1 MCGIIGIVGEGDV
14 APKIL
19 EGLKRLEYRG
29 YDSAGIATL
38 VNGHIDRRR
47 AEGKLVNLAERL
59 DAERLPGDLGIGHTR
74 WATHGIPSETNAHPH
89 ATDRVALVHNGIIEN
104 FRELKDELV
113 ARGSNFASETDSEV
127 VAHLV
132 TSYLNEGLAPVAAA
146 EKALKRLE
154 GAFAFAIIFAGEH
167 DLMIGAR
174 RGSPLVVG
182 YGEREMYLG
191 SDALALAPLTRRIC
205 YLDEGD
211 WVVMTRNEAVV
222 RDRNGAVVEREIKE
236 TATSQTAISKGNYRH
251 FMQKE
256 IHEQPT
262 AVGDTVHSYVHPS
275 TRRIELPA
283 LPFNFAETPKVS
295 LIACGTAN
303 YAGMVAKYWFEDLAR
318 MWVETDIASEFRYR
332 NPPLPEGG
340 VSIFISQSGE
350 TMDTLEALRL
360 AKRGGQH
367 TLSIVNVPESTMTRE
382 SDAVLLTHAG
392 PEIGVAST
400 KAFTAHL
407 ATLACLAIT
416 AAKQRGTIDGERE
429 SALTQALVE
438 TPSRIAEMLRRD
450 ERLRQLA
457 QDISHAQDVLYLGRG
472 SSFPIAMEGAL
483 KLKEISYIHA
493 EGYPAG
499 EMKHGPIALID
510 ENVPVIFVAP
520 SDALMD
526 KTAAN
531 IQEVSA
537 RGGRVVL
544 LSDAEGLARVG
555 DLAWA
560 TIEVPTVYRDLEPH
574 HLRRAP

>member
-1 MCGIIGIVGEGDV
+1 
-14 APKIL
+14 
-19 EGLKRLEYRG
+19 
-29 YDSAGIATL
+29 
-38 VNGHIDRRR
+38 
-47 AEGKLVNLAERL
+47 
-59 DAERLPGDLGIGHTR
+59 
-74 WATHGIPSETNAHPH
+74 
-89 ATDRVALVHNGIIEN
+89 
-104 FRELKDELV
+104 
-113 ARGSNFASETDSEV
+113 
-127 VAHLV
+127 
-132 TSYLNEGLAPVAAA
+132 
-146 EKALKRLE
+146 
-154 GAFAFAIIFAGEH
+154 
-167 DLMIGAR
+167 
-174 RGSPLVVG
+174 
-182 YGEREMYLG
+182 MYLG

-407 ATLACLAIT
+407 VTLACLAIT

-450 ERLRQLA
+450 DRLRQLA
-457 QDISHAQDVLYLGRG
+457 QDIAHAQDVLYLGRG

-510 ENVPVIFVAP
+510 ENMPVIFVAP
-520 SDALMD
+520 SDALFD

-560 TIEVPTVYRDLEPH
+560 TIEVPTVDPFV
-574 HLRRAP
+574 APILYAVPVQQLAYHVAVIKGTDVDQPRNLAKAVTVE